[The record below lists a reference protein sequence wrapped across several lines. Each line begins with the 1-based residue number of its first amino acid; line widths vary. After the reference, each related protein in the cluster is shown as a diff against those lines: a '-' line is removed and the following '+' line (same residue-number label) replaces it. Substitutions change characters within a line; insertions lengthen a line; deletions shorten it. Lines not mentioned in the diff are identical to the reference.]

1 MIYTAD
7 SRMSLNNLMTCGFV
21 NYQTSPMVLDLDI
34 SLTMENLHD
43 ELNFIDTAFAQYSPD
58 CESGLQKLLSTQ
70 EPLYSL
76 YTASITSSD
85 SINNQDCFAA
95 GDQYKCGFVDIT
107 LSFGSR
113 IVRTTETR
121 PGISKQDI
129 WLNAGAIVGA
139 VQFFAWLLR
148 GG

>member
-1 MIYTAD
+1 
-7 SRMSLNNLMTCGFV
+7 MSLDNTVTCGFV
-21 NYQTSPMVLDLDI
+21 SYQTSPMLTDADI
-34 SLTMENLHD
+34 SLTMETLHD
-43 ELNFIDTAFAQYSPD
+43 ELNSIGSTFASLSEPYQYLPG
-58 CESGLQKLLSTQ
+58 CELGLRELLSAQ
-70 EPLYSL
+70 EPFYSL

-85 SINNQDCFAA
+85 SNLNCNTAA
-95 GDQYKCGFVDIT
+95 VSDQHMCHFVYIT

-113 IVRTTETR
+113 IVRTTQTK